1 MIARTT
7 RTVCELLAASLLGIM
22 LLAGIAGWH
31 LAQGPV
37 PLDFLTPHFVRAL
50 NGQGSPFRVTI
61 DKTNLA
67 WAGWDRTL
75 DIRVVGVRAVAE
87 DGRVVANVPV
97 MSVSV
102 SVKGLLRGIVAPT
115 GIDVIG
121 ATMRLG
127 REESGAFTMALGD
140 SGNQNEEAN
149 QEVINRL
156 ILAVQSA
163 PEPDRPVTYLRRI
176 RILDARLII
185 DDRLTGVVWGAPQAD
200 VVLVKEDGELH
211 GNFFAKLDIGGS
223 NTELNGVASW
233 RPNSDIIRIESEF
246 SGVKIDRLAAK
257 LPKFKILEAVHLD
270 MEGRASLT
278 VSTEGVLQSSSFEL
292 HAGKGQIAYDPM
304 WPEGLPI
311 ASVHLSGWFDGETE
325 RLEITQFSAD
335 TGGPKISGQAVVIG
349 LDEGLTMDGRF
360 SVDRMPLA
368 KLGKYWPRRIAG
380 RPRAWVTKN
389 MPSGDVVDTNVDL
402 SLSLADLTGGS
413 VALDAMTGT
422 LKFKD
427 VTIHYVAGLPSVKNV
442 AASAVFSRDRFIAK
456 IRHGESA
463 GLTVTSAQVRLTNLQ
478 GNDEQAEIDVSL
490 EGSLSDVLAL
500 IDRPPLGYASRFG
513 LRPLSVTGN
522 TETQLKFK
530 FPVLNELPLRVVDI
544 QTISRLDNPR
554 VPNLA
559 FGQTVSAETLVL
571 KVNTDGMELSGQARI
586 GDVEAAIKWTELFG
600 ADEKYPRRYE
610 AKAVLSQAQLDAI
623 GVIKASPFLE
633 GPLAANVAVLQPR
646 TGSTEIDLKLALK
659 DTKMWVPGFR
669 WRKPAGREGVA
680 SFRLLVAPDGI
691 LSIPEFSVD
700 SPGLT
705 AKGSVKFDRHRKFTQ
720 MDIGKFILGRTDIS
734 GRVGS
739 MPDGKLNVE
748 IYGATLDAV
757 TFLEPDETGNPDD
770 KVKNDAMTLPPINL
784 LVNIDRVWFD
794 DKNPVDRLTGRLKGD
809 GVEWQKVNLSGLV
822 GDNQKVTFTYGAE
835 TNNERVVIRSN
846 NAGNALRALDII
858 DKIQGGTMTL
868 TAKKKG
874 HGTKVPWRGSLN
886 ISDFVLVNA
895 PALAQILTIA
905 SFSGIGDTLAGRGI
919 RFAKLETPFE
929 FRDGVAT
936 IANAWTVG
944 AELGFTAHG
953 TINTKSDNI
962 NVSGTIV
969 PAYTLNSVLGK
980 IPILGTILT
989 GKDHSGIFA
998 ATYRIEGPLE
1008 KPKIFVN
1015 PLAALAPGFLR
1026 NLIGI
1031 FDGTVK
1037 PDKDSDLVAPDTE

>member
-22 LLAGIAGWH
+22 LLVGIAGWR

-87 DGRVVANVPV
+87 DGRVVANVPE

-127 REESGAFTMALGD
+127 REETGAFTMALGD

-163 PEPDRPVTYLRRI
+163 PDPDRPVTYLRRI
-176 RILDARLII
+176 RILDAQLII
-185 DDRLTGVVWGAPQAD
+185 DDRLTGVIWGAPQAD
-200 VVLVKEDGELH
+200 VVLVKEDGELR

-223 NTELNGVASW
+223 DTELNGVASW
-233 RPNSDIIRIESEF
+233 RPNSEIIRIESEF

-257 LPKFKILEAVHLD
+257 LPKFKNLEAVHLD

-278 VSTEGVLQSSSFEL
+278 VSTKGALQSSSFEL
-292 HAGKGQIAYDPM
+292 HAGKGQIAYDQL

-311 ASVHLSGWFDGETE
+311 VSAHFRGWFDGETE

-335 TGGPKISGQAVVIG
+335 IGGPKISGQAAVIG
-349 LDEGLTMDGRF
+349 LGEGLTMDGRF

-389 MPSGDVVDTNVDL
+389 MPSGDVVDTNVTL
-402 SLSLADLTGGS
+402 SLSLADLAGGS

-427 VTIHYVAGLPSVKNV
+427 TTVHHVAGLPPVKNV

-490 EGSLSDVLAL
+490 EGSLADALAL

-522 TETQLKFK
+522 AETQLKFK
-530 FPVLNELPLRVVDI
+530 FPVLNELPLSVVDI

-571 KVNTDGMELSGQARI
+571 KVNNDGMELTGQAKI
-586 GDVEAAIKWTELFG
+586 GDVDAAIKWTEIFA

-610 AKAVLSQAQLDAI
+610 AKAVLSQAQLDTI

-633 GPLAANVAVLQPR
+633 GPLAADISVLQPR
-646 TGSTEIDLKLALK
+646 TGSTEIALKLALK
-659 DTKMWVPGFR
+659 DAKMWMPGFR
-669 WRKPAGREGVA
+669 WHKPPGREGVA
-680 SFRLLVAPDGI
+680 WLRLLVAPDGK
-691 LSIPEFSVD
+691 LSIPEFSVG
-700 SPGLT
+700 SPGLM
-705 AKGSVKFDRHRKFTQ
+705 AKGSIEFYRDWKFTQ
-720 MDIGKFILGRTDIS
+720 MEIGKFTLGRTDIS
-734 GRVGS
+734 GRVVS
-739 MPDGKLNVE
+739 TPDGKLDVE
-748 IYGATLDAV
+748 ISGAALDAAP
-757 TFLEPDETGNPDD
+757 FLEPDQTGDPED
-770 KVKNDAMTLPPINL
+770 KAKYDAVTLPPIDL
-784 LVNIDRVWFD
+784 RVNIDRVWFD
-794 DKNPVDRLTGRLKGD
+794 DKIPVDRLTGSLKRD
-809 GVEWQKVNLSGLV
+809 GADWQNVNLSGLV
-822 GDNQKVTFTYGAE
+822 GDNQKVTFTFGAE
-835 TNNERVVIRSN
+835 TDTERMVIRSN
-846 NAGNALRALDII
+846 NAGNALRALDIMDTI
-858 DKIQGGTMTL
+858 RGGTMTL
-868 TAKKKG
+868 TARKMG
-874 HGTKVPWRGSLN
+874 HGTNVPWKGSLN
-886 ISDFVLVNA
+886 ISDFVLVKA
-895 PALAQILTIA
+895 PTIAKILTIA
-905 SFSGIGDTLAGRGI
+905 SFAGIGDTLAGRGI
-919 RFAKLETPFE
+919 RFAKLEGPFE

-936 IANAWTVG
+936 VSNARTVG
-944 AELGFTAHG
+944 AELGFTAAG
-953 TINTKSDNI
+953 TINTKTDNI
-962 NVSGTIV
+962 DMSGTIV

-989 GKDHSGIFA
+989 GKDRSGIFA
-998 ATYRIEGPLE
+998 ATYRIKGQLE
-1008 KPKIFVN
+1008 KPKITVN
-1015 PLAALAPGFLR
+1015 PLAALAPGLLR
-1026 NLIGI
+1026 NLISV
-1031 FDGTVK
+1031 FDGSAK
-1037 PDKDSDLVAPDTE
+1037 PDKDSGPPPGDTE